1 MKRTMR
7 RIINITATALAALCI
22 GACGAGGTEP
32 ASQTAEEKPAVE
44 NLGNGSALVSEMKD
58 GVLIA
63 PDGKEVQFIGQVSG
77 DESGKI
83 RLAKTES
90 LIPTGD
96 FAFDY
101 YRNIFQGEDEIHA
114 VIDTALGTTSSIRYE
129 KGLLLIDTYK
139 SVEGEEKDPSLL
151 FTGELQGSYVL
162 DAETG
167 AEAVY
172 E

>member
-1 MKRTMR
+1 
-7 RIINITATALAALCI
+7 
-22 GACGAGGTEP
+22 
-32 ASQTAEEKPAVE
+32 
-44 NLGNGSALVSEMKD
+44 MKD

-114 VIDTALGTTSSIRYE
+114 VIDTAHGTTSSIRYE

-172 E
+172 EKKR